1 KATATAMK
9 STGKSPV
16 STNKSPMAVYINH
29 VSPGPADCK
38 RLDPSEVQKNLTEQH
53 YCNSFAYAALNAV
66 HYGHGGLQLIVVS
79 SVMYIL
85 ITSESGGKTEKFM
98 NMLPINPSASV
109 RCVEVLGFSH
119 LWRPFSHSGDRILL
133 RISHLAIVRLYNIHP
148 LYRWTDYICFL
159 LLSRGNNGTVD
170 NNGGDCVEG
179 SVCRV
184 F

>member
-1 KATATAMK
+1 MQSIMGMADFSDNFSIGNSIILGATELYNF
-9 STGKSPV
+9 V
-16 STNKSPMAVYINH
+16 S
-29 VSPGPADCK
+29 
-38 RLDPSEVQKNLTEQH
+38 
-53 YCNSFAYAALNAV
+53 
-66 HYGHGGLQLIVVS
+66 QLIVVS

-85 ITSESGGKTEKFM
+85 ITSESGGKTEQFM

-119 LWRPFSHSGDRILL
+119 LWRPFSHSGDRILP

-179 SVCRV
+179 SSELSSAAMAAALYCEKD
-184 F
+184 